1 MNAKARGLRAA
12 RLQAIKAD
20 IAHRFADERLSVS
33 EVARR
38 HGVTPRYVH
47 MLFAAEGRTFSEF
60 LIEQRLTQAHRMLTD
75 LRFAA
80 RTISAIA
87 FEVGFANLSYFNRC
101 FRRRYG
107 ASPSAIREAA
117 WGARK
122 P

>member
-1 MNAKARGLRAA
+1 
-12 RLQAIKAD
+12 
-20 IAHRFADERLSVS
+20 
-33 EVARR
+33 
-38 HGVTPRYVH
+38 
-47 MLFAAEGRTFSEF
+47 MLFAAEGQTFSEF

-75 LRFAA
+75 SRFAA
-80 RTISAIA
+80 RAISAIA

-117 WGARK
+117 RSARK